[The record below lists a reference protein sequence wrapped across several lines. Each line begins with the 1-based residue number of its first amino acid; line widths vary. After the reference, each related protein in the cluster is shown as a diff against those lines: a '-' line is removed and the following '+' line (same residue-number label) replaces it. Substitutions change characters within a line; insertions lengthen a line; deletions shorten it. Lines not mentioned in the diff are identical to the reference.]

1 MNLRETMSEYYAV
14 ERSGTLSHHGILG
27 MKWGVRRYQN
37 KDGSLT
43 AAGRARYNT
52 DSNPYAR
59 KAERRKEKSL
69 DAAKAHLNALTSG
82 NEKVAKKTEKKAIKA
97 LNKYLNAEETAAAYE
112 IFEAHNSKKKYT
124 KTESKIKRLTQKN
137 TDGRYTQKLQ
147 ELTQKSNTYKK
158 DLESKQM
165 KANYRRSLTEKI
177 VNSARTSGYSVREI
191 SRLRSFQTGKQKMAL
206 LLGVYAYTNVSSIEY
221 KVKR

>member
-1 MNLRETMSEYYAV
+1 MGEYYAI
-14 ERSGTLSHHGILG
+14 ERSGTSLTHHGILG

-43 AAGRARYNT
+43 AAGRARYKT
-52 DSNPYAR
+52 YSNPYER
-59 KAERRKEKSL
+59 KAERRQEKSREV
-69 DAAKAHLNALTSG
+69 AKAHLDALRSG
-82 NEKVAKKTEKKAIKA
+82 NEKAVKKTEKKALKA
-97 LNKYLNAEETAAAYE
+97 LNKYLNAEETAAAYDS
-112 IFEAHNSKKKYT
+112 FEAHNSKKKYA

-147 ELTQKSNTYKK
+147 ELTEKSNTYKK
-158 DLESKQM
+158 DLESKQL

-177 VNSARTSGYSVREI
+177 VNSARASGYSVREI
-191 SRLRSFQTGKQKMAL
+191 SRLRTFQTGKQKMAL